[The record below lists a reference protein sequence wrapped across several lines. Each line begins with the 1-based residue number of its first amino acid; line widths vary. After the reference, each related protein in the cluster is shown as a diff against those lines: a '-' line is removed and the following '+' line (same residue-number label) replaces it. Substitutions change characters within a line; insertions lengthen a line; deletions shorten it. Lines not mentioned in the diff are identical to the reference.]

1 MGARPDDPSDHR
13 NWLVGANFIDGEWVD
28 GTGESIDVVNP
39 FTGKTVGQVP
49 NFGGPETRAAIA
61 AADHVFSAW
70 SSRPAQDRAEILH
83 CLAALIRDHRE
94 SLARLITI
102 EQGKPLAEARGEITA
117 SAAYIQ
123 WFAEEARRIYGDV
136 IPATAPG
143 RQLLVVREA
152 VGVVGCITPWNFP
165 SLIVARKLGPALATG
180 CTVVLKPSEFTP
192 FSALALGRLAAEAGV
207 PPGVVNIVTGDAQS
221 IGDALIES
229 DVVRKISF
237 TGSTAIGRML
247 AERAGRALKRVS
259 LELGGNA
266 PFIVFDDADLD
277 RAIEGAMVS
286 KFRNAGQTCVCTNRF
301 FVQVG
306 IHDAFV
312 DRFKSAIAKLRLG
325 DGLAADTTLGPLI
338 NALAVSKYV
347 AHVEDA
353 VAKGATLAQGEMPR
367 PNGCLVEPVLL
378 TGCDGS
384 MRLAREE
391 TFAPLAAVYRFE
403 TLEEVEELAN
413 DSGAGLVAYAYTKD
427 MGRAFRLSRTLKF
440 GQVGLNEGLITT
452 EVAPFGGVKDSG
464 LGREGSKYGCDDYT
478 DLKYICLG
486 GL

>member
-1 MGARPDDPSDHR
+1 MAGDPSDHR
-13 NWLVGANFIDGEWVD
+13 NWLVGANFVD
-28 GTGESIDVVNP
+28 GHWIDATRGSIDVLNPFTGESI
-39 FTGKTVGQVP
+39 GQVP
-49 NFGGPETRAAIA
+49 NFGGVETTAAIA
-61 AADHVFSAW
+61 AANRAFSAW
-70 SSRPAQDRAEILH
+70 SGRPAQERAEILH
-83 CLAALIRDHRE
+83 RLAGLIRDHRE
-94 SLARLITI
+94 SLARLITV

-117 SAAYIQ
+117 AAAYVQ

-136 IPATAPG
+136 IPANAPG
-143 RQLLVVREA
+143 RQLLVVKEA
-152 VGVVGCITPWNFP
+152 VGVVGGITPWNFP
-165 SLIVARKLGPALATG
+165 SLIVARKLGPALAAG
-180 CTVVLKPSEFTP
+180 CTIVLKPSEFTP
-192 FSALALGRLAAEAGV
+192 FSALALGRLCEEAGV

-229 DVVRKISF
+229 DLVRKLSF
-237 TGSTAIGRML
+237 TGSTAVGRML

-266 PFIVFDDADLD
+266 PFIVFDDADID
-277 RAIEGAMVS
+277 RAVEGAMVS

-301 FVQVG
+301 FVQAG

-312 DRFKSAIAKLRLG
+312 DRFRSAIGGLRSG
-325 DGLAADTTLGPLI
+325 DGLDPDTTLGPLI
-338 NALAVSKYV
+338 NDSAVSKYV

-353 VAKGATLAQGEMPR
+353 LAKGATLTQGEMPR
-367 PNGCLVEPVLL
+367 PNGCIVEPVLL

-391 TFAPLAAVYRFE
+391 TFAPLAAIYRFE
-403 TLEEVEELAN
+403 TFEEVERLAN
-413 DSGAGLVAYAYTKD
+413 DSGAGLVAYAYTSD

-464 LGREGSKYGCDDYT
+464 SGREGSKYGCDDYT
-478 DLKYICLG
+478 DLKYVCLG